1 MATRQQELQ
10 AVCGAPSCPQE
21 TGLVTELFDNVI
33 QTAATMVKSQTV
45 IRTPTPK
52 MPPIVPL
59 TPIQEED
66 VLDKMDTPVRDWVL
80 SENPTQSEIQTVAE
94 VHTFD
99 SAS

>member
-10 AVCGAPSCPQE
+10 AACGAPSRPQE

-45 IRTPTPK
+45 VRTPTPK

-66 VLDKMDTPVRDWVL
+66 VLDKMDAPV
-80 SENPTQSEIQTVAE
+80 
-94 VHTFD
+94 
-99 SAS
+99 